1 MEKNL
6 DFNLNLPGYIFEY
19 ALTLLASGGVGLY
32 IYESLRETVIEKKKK
47 KSNEPLQ
54 ALWIEIQSSQKSNIF
69 CGIVYRQHNSPKR
82 FQEYFDKT
90 LEKLI
95 ASNKSVILWP
105 TST

>member
-1 MEKNL
+1 MGKHL

-19 ALTLLASGGVGLY
+19 APTPLAYGGVGLY
-32 IYESLRETVIEKKKK
+32 IYESLRETVIGKK

-54 ALWIEIQSSQKSNIF
+54 ALWIEIQSSQKSNII

-90 LEKLI
+90 LEKPI